1 MKQLAIDVFLPQ
13 EDAKFWMSLSLTF
26 TSHKISLCQKGQKG
40 HSLTN
45 FKLNHQGALVVGWPG
60 FLYHE
65 FTNWF
70 EIHSSIVYKQIFL
83 PKKGNKPVFLNQLQ
97 VRQKWARWIGLPD
110 TKKHWQFINTLCLF
124 FLLFVDFLATLRH
137 QCHLVSE
144 LQNSAKSQPFEFL
157 ELSSGFCGFV
167 SVCSE
172 WFWHTQFGIFL
183 RQKYDDCDMF
193 QQATTS
199 RSVPKVIWKSA
210 VGEKNRFRSL
220 WEGRRTPIKFLI
232 NFK

>member
-1 MKQLAIDVFLPQ
+1 MTRLFVMNLQKFILPLF
-13 EDAKFWMSLSLTF
+13 KNNCF
-26 TSHKISLCQKGQKG
+26 CQKK
-40 HSLTN
+40 
-45 FKLNHQGALVVGWPG
+45 
-60 FLYHE
+60 E
-65 FTNWF
+65 
-70 EIHSSIVYKQIFL
+70 
-83 PKKGNKPVFLNQLQ
+83 NKPVFLNQLQ

-124 FLLFVDFLATLRH
+124 FLLFVDFVATLRH

-157 ELSSGFCGFV
+157 ELSSGFGGFV

-199 RSVPKVIWKSA
+199 RSVPKVIWQVSPNSSYE
-210 VGEKNRFRSL
+210 VNRSL
-220 WEGRRTPIKFLI
+220 WSLLKIQSIQLENATRSWLPECSKSFFDNSKLV
-232 NFK
+232 N